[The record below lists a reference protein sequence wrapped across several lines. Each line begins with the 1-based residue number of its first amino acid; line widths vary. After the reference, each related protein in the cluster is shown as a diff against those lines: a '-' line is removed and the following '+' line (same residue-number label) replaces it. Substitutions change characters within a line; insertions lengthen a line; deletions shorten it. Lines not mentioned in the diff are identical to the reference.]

1 MCKGTGTSERHSS
14 YTQDWAGVAHRGF
27 LDFPQPRLRGH
38 LAASPSAVLWRGM
51 SHRWGSGDRFSP
63 GSLSALHLTHQMSL
77 KPTKSSGE
85 MYKECW
91 CVWWACKIDA
101 ALTKVSK
108 TTDTCG
114 WERGVGEHLPQGTP
128 FQQHPP
134 SASLS
139 SLLRMRCFPKIK

>member
-14 YTQDWAGVAHRGF
+14 YSRSGRCCT
-27 LDFPQPRLRGH
+27 PRLSRF
-38 LAASPSAVLWRGM
+38 SPAQVAGTPSCIPLCRYWSGM
-51 SHRWGSGDRFSP
+51 SHRWGSGDHFFP

-85 MYKECW
+85 MYKERW

-108 TTDTCG
+108 TTDTRG
-114 WERGVGEHLPQGTP
+114 WELDVGEHLPQGTP

-134 SASLS
+134 SSSLS
-139 SLLRMRCFPKIK
+139 SLLCMRCFPKIK